1 MIIWYWDL
9 LTEYFNL
16 IINNLFSDVRALLNN
31 DVLLKEGASGLVE
44 LHYLKIL
51 FDGVLLIS
59 VLAFY
64 GTWSRTVIVI
74 L

>member
-44 LHYLKIL
+44 LYYLKIL

>member
-64 GTWSRTVIVI
+64 NTWTRTDIVI

>member
-9 LTEYFNL
+9 LTEYFTL
-16 IINNLFSDVRALLNN
+16 IINHLFSDVRALLNN

-64 GTWSRTVIVI
+64 STWTRTDIVI

>member
-51 FDGVLLIS
+51 FDGVLLIG